1 MRIFTSWSGERSKT
15 AALGLKSLLQDLF
28 EEAVQVFVSDHISPG
43 EAWAQRLGTELEQS
57 EFGIL
62 CLTQENFQAPWLLF
76 EAGAIAKKFGT
87 SRVVPYLIDE
97 LPPAS
102 DRSPLAQFQH
112 VRADREG
119 TYRLVGSI
127 NSTRENPKPED
138 RLERSFAKWWPD
150 LEQTLNGLQA
160 SDRAQLVIPSERELL
175 ETILQRVEGLWQA
188 HRESQ
193 GSAKDLPNAE
203 LLHLQNLRDQPTTIY
218 TRGGTV
224 QKELRHLRDLGL
236 IKNRK
241 PIAELPASFQLN
253 QYFDLTD
260 NGKDQLRDIESS
272 REDRK
277 SGNQREKRP

>member
-1 MRIFTSWSGERSKT
+1 MRIFTSWSGDRSKA

-28 EEAVQVFVSDHISPG
+28 EEAVQVFVSDHITPG
-43 EAWAQRLGTELEQS
+43 EAWAQRVGTELEQS

-62 CLTQENFQAPWLLF
+62 CLTRDNWQAPWLLF
-76 EAGAIAKKFGT
+76 EAGAIAKKFAT

-119 TYRLVGSI
+119 TYRLVEGI
-127 NSTRENPKPED
+127 NAIRDNPKPSD

-150 LEQTLNGLQA
+150 LEETIKAVQA
-160 SDRAQLVIPSERELL
+160 SNSAQSVVRSDREML
-175 ETILQRVEGLWQA
+175 EAILQRVETLSRAG
-188 HRESQ
+188 HESRV
-193 GSAKDLPNAE
+193 DLPPIE
-203 LLHLQNLRDQPTTIY
+203 LTHLRNLRDHPDLAY
-218 TRGGTV
+218 KRDSNL

-241 PIAELPASFQLN
+241 PIADLPASFELGQH
-253 QYFDLTD
+253 FDLTAK
-260 NGKDQLRDIESS
+260 GKDYLKNAAPSP
-272 REDRK
+272 EDRE
-277 SGNQREKRP
+277 GAH

>member
-62 CLTQENFQAPWLLF
+62 CLTQENCQAPWLLF

-119 TYRLVGSI
+119 TYRLVGGI
-127 NSTRENPKPED
+127 NSIRESPKPED
-138 RLERSFAKWWPD
+138 RLERSFTKWWPD
-150 LEQTLNGLQA
+150 LEQTINGLQA
-160 SDRAQLVIPSERELL
+160 ANRSHPVIRSERELL

-188 HRESQ
+188 HSESR
-193 GSAKDLPNAE
+193 GSARDLPSAE
-203 LLHLQNLRDQPTTIY
+203 LLHLRTLRDEPTTIY
-218 TRGGTV
+218 TRGGTL

-241 PIAELPASFQLN
+241 PIADLPATFQLN

-260 NGKDQLRDIESS
+260 KGKDQLQNIVSS

-277 SGNQREKRP
+277 S

>member
-1 MRIFTSWSGERSKT
+1 MRIFTSWSGERSKA

-76 EAGAIAKKFGT
+76 EAGAIAKKFGA
-87 SRVVPYLIDE
+87 SRVVPYHIDE
-97 LPPAS
+97 LPTAS
-102 DRSPLAQFQH
+102 ERSPLAQFQH
-112 VRADREG
+112 VRADRDG
-119 TYRLVGSI
+119 THRLVESI
-127 NSTRENPKPED
+127 NNIRESPKPMD

-160 SDRAQLVIPSERELL
+160 TRRAQPLIRSERELL

-188 HRESQ
+188 HSESR
-193 GSAKDLPNAE
+193 GSATDVPSAE
-203 LLHLQNLRDQPTTIY
+203 LVHLRNLRDRPTTTY
-218 TRGGTV
+218 TRGPTL
-224 QKELRHLRDLGL
+224 QKELRHLRDLGF
-236 IKNRK
+236 IKNKK
-241 PIAELPASFQLN
+241 PIADLPASFQLN

-260 NGKDQLRDIESS
+260 KGKDRAQE
-272 REDRK
+272 
-277 SGNQREKRP
+277 

>member
-1 MRIFTSWSGERSKT
+1 MRIFASWSGERSKT

-43 EAWAQRLGTELEQS
+43 EAWAQRLGTELEHS

-97 LPPAS
+97 LPPTS

-112 VRADREG
+112 VRADRDG
-119 TYRLVGSI
+119 TYRLVGTI
-127 NSTRENPKPED
+127 NGIRESPKPED
-138 RLERSFAKWWPD
+138 RLERSFARWWPD
-150 LEQTLNGLQA
+150 LEQTINGLQGYNRGQP
-160 SDRAQLVIPSERELL
+160 SIRSERELL

-188 HRESQ
+188 HSESR
-193 GSAKDLPNAE
+193 GSANDLPSAE
-203 LLHLQNLRDQPTTIY
+203 LVHLQNLRDQPTTIY
-218 TRGGTV
+218 TRGGTL

-241 PIAELPASFQLN
+241 PIADLPASFQLN

-260 NGKDQLRDIESS
+260 NGKDQLQDIVSS
-272 REDRK
+272 RADRK
-277 SGNQREKRP
+277 S